1 MANLSSFYPQ
11 PVVAGTTDGTFAEG
25 DDARIVGAV
34 QSGGAAGGGLA
45 GTYPNPTIAPI
56 TSTNSNTAR
65 SLQNRF
71 TDFVNVLD
79 FGADPTGTNDSWLAI
94 QRAICAASD
103 DPNAQNAGSLNVPAN
118 TETTLTIHDVDC
130 VSWGGKI
137 WPKLFFYV
145 GNTKPVYFP
154 KGNYRISRPIVV
166 SAGVHLFGG
175 GGVYISP
182 ISGSRGQFNLIESNF
197 VWMSRTQCENNVPF
211 QGFAG
216 YDHGL
221 RIEGLNLRA
230 FSSGEGYDNTTQ
242 TPNLAFYR
250 LPLMNSGPSSAF
262 NVLGSGTSGS
272 STFTL
277 SGNWP
282 FFYPDSKIK
291 FVGHETVYTY
301 VSRAGNTITVTPNL
315 TTSFTNQNVL
325 LGLPAN
331 NGIMVNGGEDSYIR
345 NCNISFCT
353 GAGVFVCTGTPSQLV
368 QNTMSSANDIGFW
381 MDSGTNNL
389 IQPSGDGNNVF
400 LRTGYLGHIKTTM
413 IGCKVEGQRNPTTI
427 REGITNGWPYP
438 FATSNRSAIEFGC
451 FAASGPTHLN
461 IIGGSFNMSYGGM
474 ADDEYGKTHPFIFA
488 FRDTEFPRLTL
499 QQVKQLGYREQFY
512 KLIYIIS
519 GSTDVIYKRSKIDDF
534 EDDVSIGGRTTLS
547 WYDDTNF
554 PYVNG
559 TKFLTRSNQNDG
571 DNYGIF
577 GDQGSGYLE
586 NTARYSRSGTTAT
599 FTYYASDGT
608 TPAAHGLQV
617 GDAVIVRY
625 PSGFNDADRLNP
637 NTSAPHGE
645 YTGAMFVKTVDT
657 NTFTTTVLNSGVEE
671 GVQKAAV
678 RLLVSK
684 IFYLHA
690 IDNGEHYIQM
700 PQDLGRTSN
709 RSALAIR
716 DKQGRNQAGLRVATA
731 NEGQWWASKELSMG
745 GTIDSPASR
754 ILHGTGDPQTAAIS
768 APNGSLYLRT
778 DGDASTTLYVRA
790 GAAWKPMSSWNP

>member
-1 MANLSSFYPQ
+1 V
-11 PVVAGTTDGTFAEG
+11 VVATG
-25 DDARIVGAV
+25 
-34 QSGGAAGGGLA
+34 
-45 GTYPNPTIAPI
+45 
-56 TSTNSNTAR
+56 STTAR
-65 SLQNRF
+65 SLADRF
-71 TDFVNVLD
+71 TDVVNVLD
-79 FGADPTGTNDSWLAI
+79 FGADPTGVNDSWLAI

-103 DPNAQNAGSLNVPAN
+103 DPNAQNAGSLNAPAN
-118 TETTLTIHDVDC
+118 TETTLTINDVDC
-130 VSWGGKI
+130 VSWLGKI
-137 WPKLFFYV
+137 WPKLFFYI

-166 SAGVHLFGG
+166 GAGVHLFGG

-182 ISGSRGQFNLIESNF
+182 INGSRGQFNLIESNF

-221 RIEGLNLRA
+221 RIDGLNLRA

-250 LPLMNSGPSSAF
+250 LPLMESGPSSTF
-262 NVLGSGTSGS
+262 NVRGSGTSGAS
-272 STFTL
+272 SFTL
-277 SGNWP
+277 SGTHL
-282 FFYPDSKIK
+282 FYPDSKLK
-291 FVGHETVYTY
+291 FVGHDTVYTY
-301 VSRAGNTITVTPNL
+301 VSRSGNTINVTPNL
-315 TTSFTNQNVL
+315 TTTFTNQNLL

-345 NCNISFCT
+345 NCNVAFCT
-353 GAGVFVCTGTPSQLV
+353 GAGIFVCKGTPAQLV
-368 QNTMSSANDIGFW
+368 QNTMSVANDIAFW
-381 MDSGTNNL
+381 MDAGTNTL

-427 REGITNGWPYP
+427 REGITSGWPYP

-451 FAASGPTHLN
+451 FAAAGPTHLN

-559 TKFLTRSNQNDG
+559 TKFLTRYNQNDG

-586 NTARYSRSGTTAT
+586 NTASYSRSGTTAT

-625 PSGFNDADRLNP
+625 PSGFNNADRLNT
-637 NTSAPHGE
+637 NTSLPHGE
-645 YTGAMFVKTVDT
+645 YTGSMFVKTVGT
-657 NTFTTTVLNSGVEE
+657 NTFTTTVLDSG
-671 GVQKAAV
+671 GASGSGV
-678 RLLVSK
+678 RLLASK

-731 NEGQWWASKELSMG
+731 NEGDWWANNSLNIG
-745 GTIDSPASR
+745 GTIDSPSAR
-754 ILHGTGDPQTAAIS
+754 ILTGTNAPAAS

-778 DGDASTTLYVRA
+778 GGTADTTLYVRA
-790 GAAWKPMSSWNP
+790 DGNWTALTST